1 MELSKISATTSVIIL
16 EKNLNADSEGHLN
29 KAIDDAGRQKV
40 KKVILD
46 FRPVEHMTSLGVSN
60 LVKLTAIARKKKIHL
75 FAYGLSNR
83 YRELFKLT
91 CLDNAIEIA
100 DSDGNAEI
108 LTKDE
113 ISSLQKSEI
122 ETGKQSDAGWAP
134 FIERIQ
140 VTEKPEGALI
150 RNMHNRR
157 LQGQIKGFGKMWQK
171 TFWLMIDK
179 PELTPADVINKLKQ
193 NFVAFQVP
201 ENFFYP
207 TSKGLTPGA
216 LVFIDSATPGGIVS
230 TGIYV
235 LYMDDTSFTYIT
247 PQGHPEAGWI
257 TFSAK
262 EEEGKI
268 RLQIQGLVRASDS
281 FFEIAYAIAGQS
293 FQEKIWLN
301 VLTQMAKHLGIED
314 NGQMVKYKPSNSCQW
329 SKFGNIWYNAQLR
342 SLPLNITK
350 LGWLSKKVKE
360 KKGKAVVIDSK

>member
-1 MELSKISATTSVIIL
+1 MELSKISATTSVIVL
-16 EKNLNADSEGHLN
+16 EKILNADSEGALN
-29 KAIDDAGRQKV
+29 KAIEDAAGQKV

-46 FRPVEHMTSLGVSN
+46 FRPVDHLTSLGVSN
-60 LVKLTAIARKKKIHL
+60 LVKLTAIARKKKIGL
-75 FAYGLSNR
+75 LAYGLSSR
-83 YRELFKLT
+83 YEELFNMT
-91 CLDNAIEIA
+91 SLDNAIHVLN
-100 DSDGNAEI
+100 SDNNSEM

-113 ISSLQKSEI
+113 ISGLQKI
-122 ETGKQSDAGWAP
+122 EVKAGKQSDEGWAP
-134 FIERIQ
+134 FIEKIN
-140 VTEKPEGALI
+140 VTERPEGALVK
-150 RNMHNRR
+150 NMHNRPV
-157 LQGQIKGFGKMWQK
+157 QGQIKGFGKMWQK

-179 PELTPADVINKLKQ
+179 PELTPADVINTLKQ

-216 LVFIDSATPGGIVS
+216 LVFIDSATPGGVVS

-247 PQGHPEAGWI
+247 PLGHPEAGWI
-257 TFSAK
+257 TFSAR

-268 RLQIQGLVRASDS
+268 RLQIQGLVRASDP
-281 FFEIAYAIAGQS
+281 FFEIAYAIAGQA

-314 NGQMVKYKPSNSCQW
+314 NGQMVKYKPSNSFQW
-329 SKFGNIWYNAQLR
+329 GKFGNIWYNAQLR

-350 LGWLSKKVKE
+350 LCSLLKKVKE
-360 KKGKAVVIDSK
+360 KKKSGGN

>member
-1 MELSKISATTSVIIL
+1 MELSKITDTTSVIIL
-16 EKNLNADSEGHLN
+16 EKYLNAESEETLN
-29 KAIDDAGRQKV
+29 KFVDDALRQKI
-40 KKVILD
+40 KRLILD

-60 LVKLTAIARKKKIHL
+60 LVKLSAVARKKSVKL

-83 YRELFKLT
+83 YRELFNMT
-91 CLDNAIEIA
+91 CLDNAIEIV
-100 DSDGNAEI
+100 DGDNKSGL

-113 ISSLQKSEI
+113 MEKLNKIAVKA
-122 ETGKQSDAGWAP
+122 GKQSDAGWAP
-134 FIERIQ
+134 YIEKIK
-140 VTEKPEGALI
+140 VTERPDGALVK
-150 RNMHNRR
+150 NMDGRR
-157 LQGQIKGFGKMWQK
+157 PQGQIKGFGKMWQK

-179 PELTPADVINKLKQ
+179 PELTPEDVINKLKQ

-235 LYMDDTSFTYIT
+235 LYMDETSFTYIT

-257 TFSAK
+257 TFSARK
-262 EEEGKI
+262 EERKI
-268 RLQIQGLVRASDS
+268 RLQIQGLVRASDP
-281 FFEIAYAIAGQS
+281 FFEIAYAIAGQA

-301 VLTQMAKHLGIED
+301 VLTQMAKHIGIED
-314 NGQMVKYKPSNSCQW
+314 NGQMVKYKPANNLQW

-342 SLPLNITK
+342 SLPLNLTR
-350 LGWLSKKVKE
+350 LSAMSKKVKE
-360 KKGKAVVIDSK
+360 KRISGGYR